1 MKYLFPFSLVPKNSR
16 IILYGAGNVGKD
28 FYLQLRMIAKSECYC
43 EIVAWVDRAFS
54 IYQMKPPFD
63 YVENI
68 LNHSFDYVVIAVRNP
83 QTAQDIKNDLKEQGV
98 PESKIVWSRSLYDI
112 GFTQFPTNRFSYL
125 SHLDFYM
132 DLLDEYNAAET
143 EFGGAGFYQG
153 FPELGIPGTR
163 NSGERVSLCHINDFL
178 GKEDTALDIGCNCG
192 FFSLQASSYVKHI
205 DAYDI
210 SPHFINIA
218 NKAKLFLGIK
228 NVDFYCENFFDTDKV
243 VCYDAIFAFAVY
255 GGLLASG
262 FGEEE
267 LTERLY
273 RLLNVGGYLFFESH
287 NIKQDAERYYRLCA
301 FFDKI
306 PMKVCLRQEYI
317 SDAERHIVVYKKLS

>member
-1 MKYLFPFSLVPKNSR
+1 MRYLFPFSLVPKDSR

-28 FYLQLRMIAKSECYC
+28 FYLQLRMIAKSEPYC
-43 EIVAWVDRAFS
+43 EIVAWVDRDFS
-54 IYQMKPPFD
+54 LYPVNPPFD
-63 YVENI
+63 YVKNI
-68 LNHSFDYVVIAVRNP
+68 VSYAFDYIVIAVRNA
-83 QTAQDIKNDLKEQGV
+83 QTAQEIKNDLKEQGI

-163 NSGERVSLCHINDFL
+163 NSGERVSICHINEFL
-178 GKEDTALDIGCNCG
+178 SKEDTALDIGCNCG
-192 FFSLQASSYVKHI
+192 FFSLQVASYVKHI

-218 NKAKLFLGIK
+218 NKAKSFLGIQ
-228 NVDFYCENFFDTDKV
+228 NVDFYCENFFDNDKNL
-243 VCYDAIFAFAVY
+243 CYNAIFAFAVY
-255 GGLLASG
+255 GGLLAAG
-262 FGEEE
+262 FSEEE
-267 LTERLY
+267 LVDRLY
-273 RLLNVGGYLFFESH
+273 SLLNDGGYLFFESH
-287 NIKQDAERYYRLCA
+287 NIRQDAERYYRLCA
-301 FFDKI
+301 LFDKKQ
-306 PMKVCLRQEYI
+306 MEVCLRQDYV
-317 SDAERHIVVYKKLS
+317 SDAERHMIVYRKMP